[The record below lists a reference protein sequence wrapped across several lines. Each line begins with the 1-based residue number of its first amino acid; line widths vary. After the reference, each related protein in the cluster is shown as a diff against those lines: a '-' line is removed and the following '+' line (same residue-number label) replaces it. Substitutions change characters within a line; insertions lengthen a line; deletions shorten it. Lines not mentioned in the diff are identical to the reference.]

1 MSKRPKQ
8 EFAAASKLQQ
18 TSPVDR
24 LAAEAEH
31 ATRLR
36 QLQVHPDVVALRV
49 ERVRRRVDRCMWLG
63 ILLGLGF
70 TAANVQAFAAGDAP
84 VGSLAWT
91 VAWLLDPMVSV
102 VLLGVLWA
110 EQETGRYRIAS
121 GRVVRMVKWFA
132 FGATYVMNTWQSWA
146 AASPSGIVLHS
157 VPPLLVLA
165 AAEVGPELRHR
176 LTAAVDRS
184 YRQAAA
190 SLAVT
195 NRDTT
200 ATAPD
205 AATAIKPDDTGTGP
219 AELATASIAVDAT
232 RSAIDTPV
240 RGAHWEATPVPLVAL
255 QGGRN
260 TSSGTAQATYPEG
273 GATKAKSGGRGG
285 DKQSMR
291 SHWDAETAAGRVPS
305 GADLNRAAGKDAG
318 ASLGRK
324 YASEWRAELDADD
337 NAGAENADN
346 AATASDTDA
355 DVATGGD
362 TATAADTAR
371 GSGRTATREAAG
383 AAL

>member
-1 MSKRPKQ
+1 MP
-8 EFAAASKLQQ
+8 Q

-84 VGSLAWT
+84 VGSLPWT

-190 SLAVT
+190 SLAVA
-195 NRDTT
+195 NRDITPR
-200 ATAPD
+200 PD
-205 AATAIKPDDTGTGP
+205 VATAIEPDDTGTGP
-219 AELATASIAVDAT
+219 AEPATASMAGGVT
-232 RSAIDTPV
+232 PSAIDTPA
-240 RGAHWEATPVPLVAL
+240 RGAHWDATPVPLVAL
-255 QGGRN
+255 QGGRH
-260 TSSGTAQATYPEG
+260 TASGIAHVTHPEG
-273 GATKAKSGGRGG
+273 GATKVKLGGRGG

-291 SHWDAETAAGRVPS
+291 THWDAETAAGRVPS

-324 YASEWRAELDADD
+324 YASEWRAELDADNNKD
-337 NAGAENADN
+337 AENADN

-362 TATAADTAR
+362 TATAAETATDAAR
-371 GSGRTATREAAG
+371 GSGRTTTREAAG
-383 AAL
+383 VAL